1 MQRVKD
7 SEGNPYIYMDTFTV
21 DKGKP
26 TEREMHVERYLYK
39 AINAW
44 GDSYRGQELY
54 GRTEPTAILGR
65 QSVLENGF
73 DKVDEVDDSAILD
86 ILDGKKAV
94 EERVSSTAPEVE
106 DQIPE
111 IIESTL
117 LTDEDWTNTP
127 LCTDPF

>member
-1 MQRVKD
+1 M
-7 SEGNPYIYMDTFTV
+7 
-21 DKGKP
+21 
-26 TEREMHVERYLYK
+26 
-39 AINAW
+39 
-44 GDSYRGQELY
+44 
-54 GRTEPTAILGR
+54 
-65 QSVLENGF
+65 
-73 DKVDEVDDSAILD
+73 DEVDDSAILD

-111 IIESTL
+111 IIENTL